1 MPRTKEHNQQIKDER
16 REQILAA
23 ALQLFANKGFAATK
37 ISDISSVTGISQGLI
52 YHYFP
57 SKNEVF
63 HVLIGTA
70 INKMNDAATNLEKL
84 LLTAK
89 EKIILATES
98 LFNGLDGNPDTA
110 NFYFLI
116 TQTAISDSFPE
127 ETKQIIREKNHIKYE
142 IMTRIFR
149 EGQKDGTV
157 IDFPAEEM
165 TTLFFA
171 TMNGIALNKAISG
184 DRFRMPS
191 KTIFLNMFLKESEV

>member
-1 MPRTKEHNQQIKDER
+1 MPRTKEHNQKIKDER
-16 REQILAA
+16 REQILEV

-70 INKMNDAATNLEKL
+70 INKMNEAATNLEKL
-84 LLTAK
+84 PLAAK

-98 LFNGLDGNPDTA
+98 LLNGLDGNPDTA

-127 ETKQIIREKNHIKYE
+127 EPKQIIREKNHIKYE

-157 IDFPAEEM
+157 KDFPAEEM

-171 TMNGIALNKAISG
+171 TMNGIALNKAIYG

-191 KTIFLNMFLKESEV
+191 KTIFLNMFLKEPEV